1 MIKRRAARLSFR
13 REPSSDVQIHC
24 LGICH
29 RHRRGITIYTIML
42 VAPSCPW
49 IIQERT
55 QLLTCGYIPHLA
67 QSSVKL
73 AIAATALSL
82 VSPIAYL
89 LRLLD
94 FRLLAA
100 VRAGQMDVDSSASL
114 TGLDPQPSTSAMCP
128 PAGAAAAPQHQSQ
141 HQQQQRHRPTITP
154 PMSPS
159 SSTLWSPS
167 KARISYSDRF
177 IPSRAVAARLD
188 FSVLDREAATSE
200 STRIAAGREV
210 SGKALGPTSTNWGGV
225 RVFGVTWGHR
235 LPPS

>member
-1 MIKRRAARLSFR
+1 
-13 REPSSDVQIHC
+13 
-24 LGICH
+24 
-29 RHRRGITIYTIML
+29 ML

-55 QLLTCGYIPHLA
+55 QLLTCGYIPHFA

-73 AIAATALSL
+73 ATAATALSL
-82 VSPIAYL
+82 VSPIAYS
-89 LRLLD
+89 LRLLN

-100 VRAGQMDVDSSASL
+100 VRAGQMDVDSSSASL
-114 TGLDPQPSTSAMCP
+114 AGLDPQPSTSAMCP

-210 SGKALGPTSTNWGGV
+210 SGK
-225 RVFGVTWGHR
+225 R
-235 LPPS
+235 